1 MKTLHSIQSIYF
13 DDKIKFPGYC
23 FRSSNLQC
31 LIDVSE
37 KKYWMKIINFIIFMN
52 NSVQRGQNKNF

>member
-1 MKTLHSIQSIYF
+1 MIYYF
-13 DDKIKFPGYC
+13 SVLF

-37 KKYWMKIINFIIFMN
+37 KKYWMKIRYCTIFMN
-52 NSVQRGQNKNF
+52 DSVQRGQNEHF